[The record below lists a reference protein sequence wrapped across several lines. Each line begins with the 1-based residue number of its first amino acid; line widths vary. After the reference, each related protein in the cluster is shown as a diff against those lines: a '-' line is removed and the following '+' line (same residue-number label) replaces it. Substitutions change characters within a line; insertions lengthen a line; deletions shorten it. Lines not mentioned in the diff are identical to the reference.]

1 MVSVANDKIHTS
13 KRTLRVWKTIC
24 PRVPDSLSMLKD
36 LPGEVCEDVNKR
48 DFLIQYHEM
57 RRHSEGQCSSRV
69 TLENG

>member
-48 DFLIQYHEM
+48 DFLM
-57 RRHSEGQCSSRV
+57 
-69 TLENG
+69 